1 MKKRRKKHI
10 RRVGKVIVVNVTR
23 KKRNIRILDL
33 EDDKKTINKSK
44 KSNYTKNEDE
54 NNGN

>member
-10 RRVGKVIVVNVTR
+10 RRVDKVIVVNVTR
-23 KKRNIRILDL
+23 NKRNIRILDL
-33 EDDKKTINKSK
+33 EDDKKTIDKPK
-44 KSNYTKNEDE
+44 KSNYTKNEDK